1 MTPSVSRVNEMFTVA
16 QQVSRLPNPEKSH
29 RRHLSSVRSC
39 RSCLSTSP
47 KAISIAAPAHTR
59 IWMWVIGQ
67 PGIREVSVDALARV
81 VMWRSM
87 TALQIFMTRGIDA
100 DSFPSEHRQIPMP
113 AELMVPNSRR
123 TPWKALVSPCSL
135 YQRYSLSPDGKLSVD
150 LFVYRFL
157 DYIC

>member
-1 MTPSVSRVNEMFTVA
+1 MFTVA
-16 QQVSRLPNPEKSH
+16 QQVSRLPNSEKSH
-29 RRHLSSVRSC
+29 QRLPSLV

-47 KAISIAAPAHTR
+47 KAISVAAPANAHSR
-59 IWMWVIGQ
+59 IWAWVIGQ
-67 PGIREVSVDALARV
+67 PGIREVSADTWARV

-87 TALQIFMTRGIDA
+87 TALQIFMARGNDDA
-100 DSFPSEHRQIPMP
+100 DFFPLEHRQIPMP

-135 YQRYSLSPDGKLSVD
+135 YQRYSLLSDGKLSVD

-157 DYIC
+157 NYIC